1 MKTLILKVLCTFY
14 NYYNKGST
22 KMIAYESA
30 ILAVLLLLFINF
42 ATIFSIYNYWS
53 NDFIKLPTI
62 SRMVKY
68 IVSIIALSILLFIF
82 KKIFSEDEI
91 VLMGECIKNNPLSKY
106 ILLIYV
112 ILSVVLF
119 LVVVL
124 KAN

>member
-1 MKTLILKVLCTFY
+1 
-14 NYYNKGST
+14 
-22 KMIAYESA
+22 MIAYESA

-91 VLMGECIKNNPLSKY
+91 VLTGECIKNNPLSKY